1 MDNKLRTDKPYTSIL
16 DKFILFFNGINWINI
31 GIYYLILIISLIYFV
46 GVKAELLPGS
56 NSIAT
61 FGLPTTII
69 VLRVSLLIQVIWTW
83 LYYAYC
89 NITKI
94 SKKTLQSVSILF
106 YKQNPEPYLYENLK
120 NIAMM
125 GKALRMF

>member
-1 MDNKLRTDKPYTSIL
+1 MDNKLRTEKPYTSIL

-83 LYYAYC
+83 LYWLYYAYC
-89 NITKI
+89 NINKI
-94 SKKTLQSVSILF
+94 SKKIER
-106 YKQNPEPYLYENLK
+106 KNLR
-120 NIAMM
+120 IAIITTIFVFV
-125 GKALRMF
+125 AFLIR

>member
-94 SKKTLQSVSILF
+94 SKKIER
-106 YKQNPEPYLYENLK
+106 KNLR
-120 NIAMM
+120 IAIITTIFVFI
-125 GKALRMF
+125 AFLIR